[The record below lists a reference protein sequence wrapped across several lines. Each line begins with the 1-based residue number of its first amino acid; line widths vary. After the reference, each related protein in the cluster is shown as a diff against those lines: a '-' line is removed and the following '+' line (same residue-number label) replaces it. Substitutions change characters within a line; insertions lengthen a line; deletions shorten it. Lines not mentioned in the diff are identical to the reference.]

1 VGELLL
7 YTANSA
13 ALAARSVHLDADV
26 ALIQRAALAIADEV
40 CSVGGGGGGTSILF
54 VRSHAREVGPILDLD
69 VFFVSSFVF
78 RLSCLTLLSLFDPVL
93 YHLSGPKPRT

>member
-1 VGELLL
+1 MGELLL

-40 CSVGGGGGGTSILF
+40 CSVGGGHVHF
-54 VRSHAREVGPILDLD
+54 VRSIARA
-69 VFFVSSFVF
+69 
-78 RLSCLTLLSLFDPVL
+78 
-93 YHLSGPKPRT
+93 